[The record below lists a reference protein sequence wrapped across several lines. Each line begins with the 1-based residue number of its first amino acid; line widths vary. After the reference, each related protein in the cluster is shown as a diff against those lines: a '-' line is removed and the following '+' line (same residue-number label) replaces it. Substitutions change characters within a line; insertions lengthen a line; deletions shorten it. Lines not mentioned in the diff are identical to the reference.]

1 MAMACRGPSLVP
13 PSLPPLRPAAP
24 CLPHRHWS
32 YPAVLSALFSLG
44 LASFSLPCRAQ
55 VPTAAQVADQ
65 NEQLPSVLRSVQIT
79 QHLNAQLPLDT
90 RFVDDH
96 GQPVTLGQYFDGK
109 LPVIL
114 TTVYYNCP
122 MLCPE
127 EMDGLTSALEM
138 VHLTPGKDFQV
149 VVISFDPTETPKLA
163 AEKKALYLKRYGRP
177 STADG
182 WHYLTGSQASVGSVT
197 RAIGFGY
204 VRVPGPDGNMNQY
217 AHASAIEVVTP
228 QGRVAQYFL
237 GVEFPPQAVA
247 DSLLAA
253 SGGKVGIRVPNIL
266 TYCYRYNPEIDKR
279 SLMVVRA
286 VQIGGIATVASLG
299 GFLFFM
305 FRRDIQLAHQQDL
318 QPGAERPGGMDKG

>member
-1 MAMACRGPSLVP
+1 MRAAGTTRSAQPAKAKTDRGSV
-13 PSLPPLRPAAP
+13 LPWNRLRPLLAAT
-24 CLPHRHWS
+24 
-32 YPAVLSALFSLG
+32 LG
-44 LASFSLPCRAQ
+44 LGLVSLALPSRAQ
-55 VPTAAQVADQ
+55 NPTATKAPDQ
-65 NEQLPSVLRSVQIT
+65 QEQLPMVLRSVRIT
-79 QHLNAQLPLDT
+79 QRLNAQLPLHA

-96 GQPVTLGQYFDGK
+96 GQPVLLGQYFNGK
-109 LPVIL
+109 LPAIL

-149 VVISFDPTETPKLA
+149 IVISFDPSETPQMA
-163 AEKKALYLKRYGRP
+163 AAKKALYLRRYGRP
-177 STADG
+177 DTAAG
-182 WHYLTGSQASVGSVT
+182 WHYLTGSPAAVKAVT
-197 RAIGFGY
+197 QAIGFGY
-204 VRVPGPDGNMNQY
+204 VRVPGPDGKPNQY

-237 GVEFPPQAVA
+237 GVEFPPQALV
-247 DSLLAA
+247 DSLQDA
-253 SGGKVGIRVPNIL
+253 SRGKVGIGVPNIL

-299 GFLFFM
+299 GYLFIM

-318 QPGAERPGGMDKG
+318 QPGSKAPGGMDKG